1 MAALFRL
8 LRILSGLAL
17 IAGGLFV
24 FSRLGLRAPLLRSR
38 PFVLLVVLPLIL
50 IVVWAVRK
58 ATDGRDK

>member
-8 LRILSGLAL
+8 LTGLAL

-24 FSRLGLRAPLLRSR
+24 FSRLGMRAPLLRSR

-50 IVVWAVRK
+50 IVIWAVRK
-58 ATDGRDK
+58 ATDGREK